1 MRSVMGMINDDSTT
15 PAAVSGLTQKDA
27 LQASLLLR
35 EYVKDI
41 DDPFACKL
49 ELMLGSFGQRTRVLD
64 TSIPTL
70 ENY

>member
-1 MRSVMGMINDDSTT
+1 M
-15 PAAVSGLTQKDA
+15 AVPGPTQKDA

-41 DDPFACKL
+41 DDPYVCKL
-49 ELMLGSFGQRTRVLD
+49 ELMLGSFGQRTQVLN